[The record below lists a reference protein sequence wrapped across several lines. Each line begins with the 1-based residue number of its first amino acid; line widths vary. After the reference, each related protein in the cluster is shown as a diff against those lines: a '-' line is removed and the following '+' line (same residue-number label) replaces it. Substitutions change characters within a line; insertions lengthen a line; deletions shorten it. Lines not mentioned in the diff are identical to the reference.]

1 MAPPDPSDIDPLD
14 IAQAFK
20 LPPRQAIDFFRAK
33 GHKIDWNWWES
44 WEAAHSKSFTVAKAM
59 RMDVLTDIRSQMNKA
74 LKQGLTAKDFARTLE
89 PRLKKLGWWGRQV
102 IVDSQGRAEVVQL
115 GSPHRLK
122 TIYRTNM
129 NTARA
134 QAHYKNAKANAED
147 RPYWQYDALQDG
159 RTRPHHAAMD
169 GLVFRHDDPFWDS
182 HYPPNGFNCR
192 CRVRAF
198 TEDDL
203 KERDLK
209 VTSGNE
215 HLRQV
220 DQQVGVDKRTGEV
233 IKRPATE
240 FRQGDRVMT
249 PDPGWN
255 YNPGATATRD
265 LQAVEIRK
273 MERNLTQGEGGM
285 VNQSISQGLSSQP
298 FHRFI
303 NKTKAADGEVYPV
316 AAVSAQRAKYMGL
329 PEQVDARVLR
339 LSSESVDHLDHQKRF
354 ARLKNKDWQR
364 IQRMI
369 DQGELMPDRLKTHR
383 ILLLK
388 DAEQSWTL
396 VFKYTR
402 NNELYLT
409 TYHRANARQVR
420 NMEKRKKQKDNGE

>member
-1 MAPPDPSDIDPLD
+1 
-14 IAQAFK
+14 
-20 LPPRQAIDFFRAK
+20 
-33 GHKIDWNWWES
+33 
-44 WEAAHSKSFTVAKAM
+44 
-59 RMDVLTDIRSQMNKA
+59 
-74 LKQGLTAKDFARTLE
+74 
-89 PRLKKLGWWGRQV
+89 
-102 IVDSQGRAEVVQL
+102 
-115 GSPHRLK
+115 
-122 TIYRTNM
+122 M

-240 FRQGDRVMT
+240 FRHGDRVMT

-273 MERNLTQGEGGM
+273 MERNLAQGEGKL
-285 VNQSISQGLSSQP
+285 VRSSITEGLGSKP
-298 FHRFI
+298 FRNFI
-303 NKTKAADGEVYPV
+303 NKTNAADGEVYPV
-316 AAVSAQRAKYMGL
+316 AAVSEQRAKYMGL
-329 PEQVDARVLR
+329 PEQSGILR
-339 LSSESVDHLDHQKRF
+339 LSSESVDKARHRKRF
-354 ARLKNKDWQR
+354 AGFSTEDWNRVQRLMD
-364 IQRMI
+364 
-369 DQGELMPDRLKTHR
+369 DGEWFENRPR
-383 ILLLK
+383 
-388 DAEQSWTL
+388 
-396 VFKYTR
+396 
-402 NNELYLT
+402 
-409 TYHRANARQVR
+409 HRALW
-420 NMEKRKKQKDNGE
+420 MEDEGHFYMLIVNYTDTGEMFLETVFPTGKRYIAKQIEKAGGR